1 MKYDTAAHGQSVD
14 LSAMNELVS
23 AAMPSYLLQDVIDP
37 WASGTFSSDGRS
49 FHQARFG
56 PPPRAH
62 SFIYAARL
70 TLSRRRQEGE
80 EAVEAEVEEL
90 EEVVELEDAK
100 QVAEVSPGFVPGV
113 RPDGNPAV
121 GAPRPT
127 KLPAKL

>member
-80 EAVEAEVEEL
+80 EAVEAKIVGYFGL
-90 EEVVELEDAK
+90 GPPTSNIRRPCPACLSKGPAYC
-100 QVAEVSPGFVPGV
+100 VSSRGV
-113 RPDGNPAV
+113 
-121 GAPRPT
+121 
-127 KLPAKL
+127 